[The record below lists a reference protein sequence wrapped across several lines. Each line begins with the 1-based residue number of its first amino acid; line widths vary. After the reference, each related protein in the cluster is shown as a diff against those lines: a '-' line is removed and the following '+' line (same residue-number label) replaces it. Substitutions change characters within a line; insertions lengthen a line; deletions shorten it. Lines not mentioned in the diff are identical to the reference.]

1 MKYIWLALF
10 LLMMA
15 VIGMAYVFTDILDY
29 FFPRRSQTEIV
40 VQSPDIPKEF

>member
-1 MKYIWLALF
+1 MKYIWMILF

-29 FFPRRSQTEIV
+29 FFPKPPQTQIV
-40 VQSPDIPKEF
+40 VESSPGSK